1 MTLLRHTTTR
11 ILSGSVRRALAPH
24 WGALLG
30 LALFLIAGLAVLD
43 DYGVFTDGEFQRA
56 TLEANLGYLAS
67 GDLRA
72 FTGALTVFSHEKFYG
87 VVFEATVLFVERAF
101 GLRNARDVDLVQHLI
116 SHLTLLIGGLFAYM
130 LARRLFGSRLLALAA
145 MLLFLLHPR
154 LHAHSF
160 FNAKDIPFLVV
171 FMAALYLTHRAF
183 KRDAISAFA
192 LLGAAVGILV
202 NLRIMGVVLLAAIPA
217 MRALDFAFAQGGEER
232 KRVLLTT
239 GAFALTGALTTYA
252 LLPYLWGDPVGRA
265 AEWWTTLSDHPR
277 VGPELFRGTLY
288 PSDALPVEYL
298 PVWFSITAPPFAL
311 LLGAVGA
318 GAIVVRAGRA
328 PRKALRS
335 GRLRFGLLLVGCFA
349 LPVFAVMLSGA
360 NIYNTWRHMFFL
372 WAPFALLGALGLRW
386 LAGALGGRARIAV
399 YGSAGAGLAAAVVSM
414 TLLHPYQQM
423 HFNFFVDRV
432 APEHLR
438 SQYEMDYWSHPIR
451 QALERH
457 LDHSAQS
464 SSGPNLNNGAPAV
477 IGRYR
482 STLPESARE
491 RLANAAPFGVAH
503 SRPWASWSRSARE
516 MHRVE
521 VYGSAAW
528 TFELRDAPR
537 EVYEAV
543 RGREPV
549 IDGAFDVHRI
559 DGALALVMEPCA
571 PAFMERSVTVRA
583 LPADAADLPAWRRG
597 KAREPR
603 RFYLGGYG
611 AYLDGKCAASLPL
624 PAYPI
629 ADFELR
635 WSTEPLDAGEARE
648 KARRARNEGRLL
660 ASAEYDIYLADGE
673 LVYINDSCDPL
684 ETEHPFRL
692 NVYPEPVG
700 DLSEAR
706 RERDYEWFR
715 IDFHRNGAFVDGGCA
730 AFFPLP
736 DYPIAS
742 IRTGQSV
749 EGGEELWR
757 AGFALD
763 AEPYRAAH
771 QAAVSGEPL
780 ARSAFDV
787 YLADRAL
794 VYVKEPCEQAD
805 TAARFFLHIAPER
818 VADLPEERAGH
829 GFDNL
834 DFEFFLNGA
843 FVDGGCVALF
853 PLPDYPV
860 TSVRTGQSAEGGGE
874 LWRAGFALDAEPY
887 RAAHQAAVSGEPLA
901 RSAFDVYLSD
911 GALVYAK
918 EECEQSDMAAK
929 FFLHVAPERVGDLPE
944 ERRES
949 GFDNLDF
956 EFFLNGALFDG
967 RCAARVS
974 LPDYPVASIRTG
986 QSAEGGAELWRAGF
1000 ALDAEPYRAA
1010 HQAAVSGEPLA
1021 RSAFDVYLS
1030 DGALVYAKE
1039 ECEQSDMAAKFFLHV
1054 APERVGDLPEE
1065 RRESG
1070 FDNLDFEFFLNG
1082 ALFDGRCAARVSL
1095 PDYPVASI
1103 RTGQSAEGGGELWR
1117 TEFALNAEP
1126 YRAAYEDAVS
1136 GEPVARGAFDVHLSD
1151 GALVYVKEPCEQGD
1165 TDAKFFLHIAPERV
1179 GDLPEERRESG
1190 FDNLDFAFFLR
1201 GALFDGKCAAR
1212 VSLQDYPIAS
1222 IRTGQHAG
1230 GGELWRAEF
1239 AVGR

>member
-1 MTLLRHTTTR
+1 MTLLRHTTR

-43 DYGVFTDGEFQRA
+43 DYGVFTDAEFQRA
-56 TLEANLGYLAS
+56 TVEANLGYLAS

-72 FTGALTVFSHEKFYG
+72 FTGALIHDKFYG
-87 VVFEATVLFVERAF
+87 MAFEAPLLFVERVF

-130 LARRLFGSRLLALAA
+130 LAHRLFGSRLLAVAA

-160 FNAKDIPFLVV
+160 FNSKDIPFLVV

-217 MRALDFAFAQGGEER
+217 MRALDFAFAQGREER
-232 KRVLLTT
+232 KRALLTT
-239 GAFALTGALTTYA
+239 GAFALAAALPAYA

-265 AEWWTTLSDHPR
+265 AEWWTTLSNITYKSQ
-277 VGPELFRGTLY
+277 ELFRGTLY

-318 GAIVVRAGRA
+318 MAVLARMAGA
-328 PRKALRS
+328 PRKALRN
-335 GRLRFGLLLVGCFA
+335 GRLRFALLLAGCFA

-399 YGSAGAGLAAAVVSM
+399 YGSAGAGLAAVVISM
-414 TLLHPYQQM
+414 TLLHPYEQM

-491 RLANAAPFGVAH
+491 RLANAAPFGVAY
-503 SRPWASWSRSARE
+503 SRPRASWSRSARE

-528 TFELRDAPR
+528 TFEERDAPR
-537 EVYEAV
+537 DVYEAV

-571 PAFMERSVTVRA
+571 PAFMERWLTVRA

-597 KAREPR
+597 KASEPR
-603 RFYLGGYG
+603 TFWLPYYG
-611 AYLDGKCAASLPL
+611 AYLDGKCVASVPL
-624 PAYPI
+624 PAYPV

-635 WSTEPLDAGEARE
+635 WSQELPDEAEARE
-648 KARRARNEGRLL
+648 KARRARENGRLL

-700 DLSEAR
+700 DLPEAR

-715 IDFHRNGAFVDGGCA
+715 IDFHRNGAFVDGGCV

-763 AEPYRAAH
+763 AEPYR
-771 QAAVSGEPL
+771 L
-780 ARSAFDV
+780 
-787 YLADRAL
+787 
-794 VYVKEPCEQAD
+794 
-805 TAARFFLHIAPER
+805 
-818 VADLPEERAGH
+818 
-829 GFDNL
+829 
-834 DFEFFLNGA
+834 
-843 FVDGGCVALF
+843 
-853 PLPDYPV
+853 
-860 TSVRTGQSAEGGGE
+860 
-874 LWRAGFALDAEPY
+874 
-887 RAAHQAAVSGEPLA
+887 
-901 RSAFDVYLSD
+901 
-911 GALVYAK
+911 
-918 EECEQSDMAAK
+918 
-929 FFLHVAPERVGDLPE
+929 
-944 ERRES
+944 
-949 GFDNLDF
+949 
-956 EFFLNGALFDG
+956 
-967 RCAARVS
+967 
-974 LPDYPVASIRTG
+974 
-986 QSAEGGAELWRAGF
+986 
-1000 ALDAEPYRAA
+1000 
-1010 HQAAVSGEPLA
+1010 
-1021 RSAFDVYLS
+1021 
-1030 DGALVYAKE
+1030 
-1039 ECEQSDMAAKFFLHV
+1039 
-1054 APERVGDLPEE
+1054 
-1065 RRESG
+1065 
-1070 FDNLDFEFFLNG
+1070 
-1082 ALFDGRCAARVSL
+1082 
-1095 PDYPVASI
+1095 
-1103 RTGQSAEGGGELWR
+1103 
-1117 TEFALNAEP
+1117 
-1126 YRAAYEDAVS
+1126 AYEAAAS
-1136 GEPVARGAFDVHLSD
+1136 GEPVARGAFDVHLLD
-1151 GALVYVKEPCEQGD
+1151 GALVYVKEPCEQED
-1165 TDAKFFLHIAPERV
+1165 VAARFFLHVVPGSV
-1179 GDLPEERRESG
+1179 NDLPEERRGIG
-1190 FDNLDFAFFLR
+1190 FDNMDFDFFPN
-1201 GALFDGKCAAR
+1201 GALFDGRCAAR
-1212 VSLQDYPIAS
+1212 APLPEYPIAS
-1222 IRTGQHAG
+1222 VRTGQHAG
-1230 GGELWRAEF
+1230 GGEIWSAEF

>member
-1 MTLLRHTTTR
+1 MTRIRHTTTR

-43 DYGVFTDGEFQRA
+43 DYGVFTDAEFQRA
-56 TLEANLGYLAS
+56 TVEANLGYLAS

-72 FTGALTVFSHEKFYG
+72 FTGALIHDKFYG
-87 VVFEATVLFVERAF
+87 MAFEAPLLFVERVF

-160 FNAKDIPFLVV
+160 FNSKDIPFLVV

-217 MRALDFAFAQGGEER
+217 MRALDFAFAQGREER
-232 KRVLLTT
+232 KRALLTT
-239 GAFALTGALTTYA
+239 GAFALAAALPAYA

-265 AEWWTTLSDHPR
+265 AEWWTTLSNITYKSQ
-277 VGPELFRGTLY
+277 ELFRGTLY

-318 GAIVVRAGRA
+318 MAVLARMAGA
-328 PRKALRS
+328 PRKALRN
-335 GRLRFGLLLVGCFA
+335 GRLRFALLLAGCFA

-372 WAPFALLGALGLRW
+372 WAPFALLGALGLVFMASAFRGSR
-386 LAGALGGRARIAV
+386 LRAAA
-399 YGSAGAGLAAAVVSM
+399 YGSAGAGFAAAVVSM
-414 TLLHPYQQM
+414 ALLHPYQQM

-491 RLANAAPFGVAH
+491 RLANAAPFGVAY
-503 SRPWASWSRSARE
+503 SRPLASWSRSARE

-528 TFELRDAPR
+528 TFEERDAPLD
-537 EVYEAV
+537 VYEAV
-543 RGREPV
+543 RGREPA
-549 IDGAFDVHRI
+549 IDGAFDVHRV

-571 PAFMERSVTVRA
+571 PAFMERWLTVRA

-597 KAREPR
+597 KASEPR
-603 RFYLGGYG
+603 TFWLPYYG
-611 AYLDGKCAASLPL
+611 AYLDGKCVASVPL
-624 PAYPI
+624 PAYPV

-635 WSTEPLDAGEARE
+635 WSQELPDEAEARE
-648 KARRARNEGRLL
+648 KARRARENGRLL

-684 ETEHPFRL
+684 ETEHGFEL
-692 NVYPEPVG
+692 LVHPERAE
-700 DLSEAR
+700 DLPEAR
-706 RERDYEWFR
+706 REQGYEWFGLY
-715 IDFHRNGAFVDGGCA
+715 FHRSGAFVDGGCV

-763 AEPYRAAH
+763 AEPYRLAYEAA
-771 QAAVSGEPL
+771 ASGEPL

-787 YLADRAL
+787 HLL
-794 VYVKEPCEQAD
+794 
-805 TAARFFLHIAPER
+805 
-818 VADLPEERAGH
+818 
-829 GFDNL
+829 
-834 DFEFFLNGA
+834 
-843 FVDGGCVALF
+843 
-853 PLPDYPV
+853 
-860 TSVRTGQSAEGGGE
+860 
-874 LWRAGFALDAEPY
+874 
-887 RAAHQAAVSGEPLA
+887 
-901 RSAFDVYLSD
+901 D

-918 EECEQSDMAAK
+918 EPCEQEDVAAR
-929 FFLHVAPERVGDLPE
+929 FFLHVVPGSVNDLPE
-944 ERRES
+944 ERRGI
-949 GFDNLDF
+949 GFDNMDF
-956 EFFLNGALFDG
+956 DFFPNGALFDG
-967 RCAARVS
+967 RCAAR
-974 LPDYPVASIRTG
+974 
-986 QSAEGGAELWRAGF
+986 
-1000 ALDAEPYRAA
+1000 
-1010 HQAAVSGEPLA
+1010 
-1021 RSAFDVYLS
+1021 
-1030 DGALVYAKE
+1030 
-1039 ECEQSDMAAKFFLHV
+1039 
-1054 APERVGDLPEE
+1054 APLPE
-1065 RRESG
+1065 
-1070 FDNLDFEFFLNG
+1070 
-1082 ALFDGRCAARVSL
+1082 
-1095 PDYPVASI
+1095 
-1103 RTGQSAEGGGELWR
+1103 
-1117 TEFALNAEP
+1117 
-1126 YRAAYEDAVS
+1126 
-1136 GEPVARGAFDVHLSD
+1136 
-1151 GALVYVKEPCEQGD
+1151 
-1165 TDAKFFLHIAPERV
+1165 
-1179 GDLPEERRESG
+1179 
-1190 FDNLDFAFFLR
+1190 
-1201 GALFDGKCAAR
+1201 
-1212 VSLQDYPIAS
+1212 YPIAS
-1222 IRTGQHAG
+1222 VRTGQHAG
-1230 GGELWRAEF
+1230 GGEIWSAEF